1 VNKQAGFLLRWIA
14 LLTLGLCGAMPGF
27 AQAPD
32 AEASPKVMVRAVLDN
47 TKPVVAGQ
55 QVHLTVDA
63 MTTTWFTQAPIYP
76 DIKTPNADIVL
87 LDQHAQNFNETI
99 GQEKWFGVSRTY
111 VITPTGGGDVTIPAF
126 EVVMHAGQSE
136 TPLTAK
142 STALTLAL
150 KPMERPA
157 GAGNLLVSNEVKIIQ
172 TLDKKIEELKV
183 GDALTRTIEI
193 QTAGTQ
199 GMLIPPTTFT
209 NIDGLA
215 IYPKAAT
222 VDNTIKNRNG
232 FVSGSRID
240 AATYVIQKKGKYTLP
255 EVVVNWWNP
264 ATGKAE
270 KARAP
275 AVEFTAKPNPDY
287 KTEFSLPKD
296 AKSTINQFIN
306 WHLIGLLIGV
316 ALLLGFVIY
325 LLMQYVPRGLV
336 HWNEW
341 KAEQQERYAAS
352 ELAAFKQL
360 EHAISTGDA
369 AHIYAALL
377 NWAEHPQNPQH
388 LDGLCKSSPELAAQ
402 LNALRTVL
410 FGSASSGNNV
420 HAHNQTKHNQQPWN
434 GSALLQATTQ
444 LRQAQ
449 HAQLQPAG
457 TRLEPLNPV

>member
-1 VNKQAGFLLRWIA
+1 MNKQAGFLVRWIA
-14 LLTLGLCGAMPGF
+14 LLTLGLWVAMQSV
-27 AQAPD
+27 AQTPN
-32 AEASPKVMVRAVLDN
+32 AEPAPKVMVRAALDN
-47 TKPVVAGQ
+47 IDPVVAGQ

-76 DIKTPNADIVL
+76 DIKAPNADIVL
-87 LDQHAQNFNETI
+87 LDQRAQNFNETI

-111 VITPTGGGDVTIPAF
+111 VITPTGGGDIVIPAF
-126 EVVMHAGQSE
+126 EVVMHPGQSE

-142 STALTLAL
+142 TTALTLPV

-172 TLDKKIEELKV
+172 TLDKKIDELTV

-193 QTAGTQ
+193 QAAGAQ
-199 GMLIPPTTFT
+199 GMLVPPITFVS
-209 NIDGLA
+209 IDGLA

-222 VDNTIKNRNG
+222 VDNAVKSRNG

-275 AVEFTAKPNPDY
+275 AVEFTAKSNPGY
-287 KTEFSLPKD
+287 KSEFSLPQD
-296 AKSTINQFIN
+296 ATSNIHRFIN
-306 WHLIGLLIGV
+306 WHLIGLLIGAV
-316 ALLLGFVIY
+316 LLLWLVIY
-325 LLMQYVPRGLV
+325 LLMQYVPRLIH
-336 HWNEW
+336 HWHAW

-360 EHAISTGDA
+360 EHAISSDDA
-369 AHIYAALL
+369 AHIYASLL
-377 NWAEHPQNPQH
+377 NWAEHPQNQQS
-388 LDGLCKSSPELAAQ
+388 LDGLCKNSPELAPQ
-402 LNALRTVL
+402 LNALRAAL
-410 FGSASSGNNV
+410 FGSASSNNF
-420 HAHNQTKHNQQPWN
+420 HDHNHTQNQWN

-449 HAQLQPAG
+449 HAQFQPAG
-457 TRLEPLNPV
+457 TRLEPLNPA